1 MIVFAIIIII
11 IVVAV
16 KCSFFI
22 FNFWS
27 PGISFIS
34 SSPIIFESRTGLVD
48 ICIGGCKCYIL
59 YVCVCVCVCVSSIN
73 YQCLRIFFL
82 H

>member
-11 IVVAV
+11 IVVTV

-48 ICIGGCKCYIL
+48 IYIGGCKCYIL
-59 YVCVCVCVCVSSIN
+59 CVCVCVCVCVSSIN